1 MNYTQIFFYIFAA
14 LSIVF
19 ALLTVTRKNAV
30 HAAICLLL
38 TFFFIAC
45 NYVLLEAEF
54 LAAVQ
59 VLVYAGGVVGLMLYV
74 IMLVRSQEANEI
86 KQSLG
91 QKVIVAFIA
100 ILFVLEVAFLP
111 FVLSAGSYTGFL
123 GQKMSQFG
131 GNTESIGGVL
141 YTYFLLPFEVVSVL
155 LLAALVGAIVLAK
168 NRIER

>member
-1 MNYTQIFFYIFAA
+1 MSYTQIFFYIFAF
-14 LSIVF
+14 LSVIF

-45 NYVLLEAEF
+45 NYVILEAEF

-74 IMLVRSQEANEI
+74 IMLVREEEASEI

-91 QKVIVAFIA
+91 QKVVVAFVA
-100 ILFVLEVAFLP
+100 ILFALQLAFIP
-111 FVLSAGSYTGFL
+111 FVMLTERHTGVLSP
-123 GQKMSQFG
+123 KMAFFG
-131 GNTESIGGVL
+131 GNTESIGGIL

-155 LLAALVGAIVLAK
+155 LLAALVGAIVIAK

>member
-1 MNYTQIFFYIFAA
+1 MSYTEIFFYIFAV
-14 LSIVF
+14 LSILF
-19 ALLTVTRKNAV
+19 ALLTVTRRNAV

-74 IMLVRSQEANEI
+74 IMLVRKDEADEVR
-86 KQSLG
+86 QSLG
-91 QKVIVAFIA
+91 QRVIAVFIA
-100 ILFVLEVAFLP
+100 ILFVLEIAFISL
-111 FVLSAGSYTGFL
+111 LAYYGNYSGFL
-123 GQKMSQFG
+123 SSKMAQIG
-131 GNTESIGGVL
+131 GNTESIGAVL

-155 LLAALVGAIVLAK
+155 LLAALVGAVVLAK